1 MKISLENKRALVG
14 GSSKGLGFAVA
25 KQLAISGAKVT
36 LVARNIYALKDNVN
50 ELNELTNCQHEYLEV
65 NYNNFEDYKEKIKK
79 YIIGNPIDILINNTQ
94 GPKAGDVESVSLD
107 DYQKSFDLLFKSV
120 VFTTN
125 LCLDHMKKNKWGR
138 IINISSASASI
149 GNRGQSNYAAAKAGV
164 EAFTKSLAKE
174 VGKRDITINAVAPG
188 FISTDMTENNKGVNA
203 DYLAKEIPLG
213 RFGKPEEVASL
224 ISFMCSDGA
233 SYITGQTIHINGGL
247 YM

>member
-1 MKISLENKRALVG
+1 MKTALVTGASRGIGKAIAEKLKADNYKVLGTATSDSGVDTLNSNGIEGHLLDLNSKDSIENFWSKLESDNKTISVLVNNAGITRDNIILRMSDEEWSDIMNVHLYGTFQLSKRAL
-14 GSSKGLGFAVA
+14 KMML
-25 KQLAISGAKVT
+25 
-36 LVARNIYALKDNVN
+36 
-50 ELNELTNCQHEYLEV
+50 
-65 NYNNFEDYKEKIKK
+65 
-79 YIIGNPIDILINNTQ
+79 
-94 GPKAGDVESVSLD
+94 
-107 DYQKSFDLLFKSV
+107 
-120 VFTTN
+120 
-125 LCLDHMKKNKWGR
+125 KNKWGR

-203 DYLAKEIPLG
+203 DYLVKEIPLG

>member
-1 MKISLENKRALVG
+1 MKTALVTGASRGIGKAIAEKLIADNYKVLGTATSDSGVDTLNSNGIEGHLLDLNSKDSIENFWSKLESDNKTISVLVNNAGITRDNIILRMSDEEWSDIMNVHLYGTFQLSKRAL
-14 GSSKGLGFAVA
+14 KMML
-25 KQLAISGAKVT
+25 
-36 LVARNIYALKDNVN
+36 
-50 ELNELTNCQHEYLEV
+50 
-65 NYNNFEDYKEKIKK
+65 
-79 YIIGNPIDILINNTQ
+79 
-94 GPKAGDVESVSLD
+94 
-107 DYQKSFDLLFKSV
+107 
-120 VFTTN
+120 
-125 LCLDHMKKNKWGR
+125 KNKWGR

-203 DYLAKEIPLG
+203 DYLVKEIPLG

-224 ISFMCSDGA
+224 ISFMCTDGA

>member
-1 MKISLENKRALVG
+1 MSDMKTALVTGASRGIGKAIAEKLKADNYKVLGTATSDSGVDTLNSNGIEGYLLDLNSKDSIDSFWSQLESDNKTISVLVNNAGITRDNIILRMSDEEWSDIMNVHLYGTFQLSKRAL
-14 GSSKGLGFAVA
+14 KMML
-25 KQLAISGAKVT
+25 
-36 LVARNIYALKDNVN
+36 
-50 ELNELTNCQHEYLEV
+50 
-65 NYNNFEDYKEKIKK
+65 
-79 YIIGNPIDILINNTQ
+79 
-94 GPKAGDVESVSLD
+94 
-107 DYQKSFDLLFKSV
+107 
-120 VFTTN
+120 
-125 LCLDHMKKNKWGR
+125 KNKWGR

-174 VGKRDITINAVAPG
+174 VGKRDITINSVAPG

-203 DYLAKEIPLG
+203 DYLVKEIPLG

>member
-1 MKISLENKRALVG
+1 MKTALVTGATRGIGKAIAEKLKADNYKVLGTATSDSGVDTLNSNGIEGHLLDLNSKDSIENFWSKLESDNKTISVLVNNAGITRDNIILRMSDEEWSDIMNVHLYGTFQLSKRAL
-14 GSSKGLGFAVA
+14 KMML
-25 KQLAISGAKVT
+25 
-36 LVARNIYALKDNVN
+36 
-50 ELNELTNCQHEYLEV
+50 
-65 NYNNFEDYKEKIKK
+65 
-79 YIIGNPIDILINNTQ
+79 
-94 GPKAGDVESVSLD
+94 
-107 DYQKSFDLLFKSV
+107 
-120 VFTTN
+120 
-125 LCLDHMKKNKWGR
+125 KNKWGR

>member
-1 MKISLENKRALVG
+1 MSDIKTALVTGASRGIGKAIAEKLKADNYKVLGTATTDSGVDTLNTNGFEGYLLDLNSKDSIDNFWSQLESDNETISVLVNNAGITRDNIILRMSDEEWSDIMNVHLYGTFQLSKRAL
-14 GSSKGLGFAVA
+14 KMML
-25 KQLAISGAKVT
+25 
-36 LVARNIYALKDNVN
+36 
-50 ELNELTNCQHEYLEV
+50 
-65 NYNNFEDYKEKIKK
+65 
-79 YIIGNPIDILINNTQ
+79 
-94 GPKAGDVESVSLD
+94 
-107 DYQKSFDLLFKSV
+107 
-120 VFTTN
+120 
-125 LCLDHMKKNKWGR
+125 KNKWGR

-174 VGKRDITINAVAPG
+174 VGKRDITINSVAPG

-203 DYLAKEIPLG
+203 DYLVKEIPLG